1 MARVIRALVLA
12 AAAAA
17 LLFPAA
23 SLAAAPHAELSNCGK
38 LEQRPAQLVLA
49 CADANYALA
58 QLVWSTWGE
67 ASARAGGE
75 VRANDCTPYCAAG
88 HFHTY
93 PAHAIA
99 DKLTRCGS
107 TRIYLRLTIDF
118 TGKRPKGYGKA
129 DVHTWT
135 CKQATTR

>member
-1 MARVIRALVLA
+1 MAAVIRALVTA
-12 AAAAA
+12 AVAAA
-17 LLFPAA
+17 LVVPAA
-23 SLAAAPHAELSNCGK
+23 SLAATPHAKLSNCGR
-38 LEQRPAQLVLA
+38 LEEHPAQLVLA
-49 CADANYALA
+49 CADANYELA
-58 QLVWSTWGE
+58 QLAWSSWGG
-67 ASARAGGE
+67 ASARAVGK

-93 PAHAIA
+93 PAKVTA
-99 DKLTRCGS
+99 DNLTRCGS

-135 CKQATTR
+135 CTQATTR